1 MGLLDSLNEFFGN
14 KQIDETG
21 YQELVK
27 QREKVKK
34 GLATELKKQLMM
46 NDEEIKAVISLI
58 EDYEKESDDVK
69 KKFDTQNHSAKQ
81 AEDMYEKLNAIQQ
94 KMVADVRGII
104 RFIMKEKLK
113 KANLLFGNRKNNI

>member
-1 MGLLDSLNEFFGN
+1 MGLLDSLNEIFGN

-58 EDYEKESDDVK
+58 EDYEKELDDVK
-69 KKFDTQNHSAKQ
+69 NKFDTQNHSAKQ